1 MNLKEFMKK
10 WKVSE
15 RGIIEAAKLTSSI
28 CGSFACKNCPF
39 DSNYG
44 CLTGKVAADVNIGE
58 EVKKRIK
65 KLLNPNHMDKVAEI
79 LGVKLGEKFTVRFGE
94 YIDSQREFDADCYL
108 DDDGVHIV
116 GQDRTQLVLLE
127 KLLNGKAYIE
137 KGRGE

>member
-15 RGIIEAAKLTSSI
+15 RDIIEAAKLTSSV
-28 CGSFACKNCPF
+28 CRSFSCTDCPF

-44 CLTGKVAADVNIGE
+44 CLATQVGTDANTGE
-58 EVKKRIK
+58 EIKKRIK
-65 KLLNPNHMDKVAEI
+65 KLLHPNHMDKVAEI
-79 LGVKLGEKFTVRFGE
+79 LGVKLGETFTVRFGE
-94 YIDSQREFDADCYL
+94 YIGSQREFDADCYL

-137 KGRGE
+137 KGRG